1 MRRTVVAIAALA
13 LCAAAFA
20 ETRSVT
26 VNLEARTG
34 RPVPVS
40 VDLLTLRDA
49 IGAEFPMDWTSL
61 KVTVDGAEVPYQID
75 DVDLNGRISAGDQL
89 GFLASGPA
97 TIEIS
102 DGPGEGAD
110 YEPALTVE
118 GEDPAVITSTLAEG
132 FVVEVPAHGLAR
144 VVGYGDAQAL
154 LANEIGILRFS
165 GYPEST
171 WWANEQYGPHEE
183 YTNLE
188 AGGMRHVGTTVLP
201 AGPARV
207 TVVAEYASDRFVGL
221 KQRLV
226 THVWATGDIEVDNAV
241 TFAGYLD
248 MMKLQSMA
256 TSVMTQA
263 DLDSLH
269 VLPVF
274 RRLLWADQL
283 GITAE
288 AYFADRDATTTVDGE
303 TYIAF
308 PASDALSPLY
318 WGATYI
324 FASAEPWRANFSPN
338 LGVGIAELA
347 YETPEVVEDYD
358 AWLSGN
364 TWVFESQEFR
374 TGVFKWTADEFGT
387 YEATAGITPSTP
399 NHYLP
404 GDSARFHAA
413 YSAFGAGSTEDAI
426 RFARDRQAEL
436 ASVALE

>member
-1 MRRTVVAIAALA
+1 MRRTIITLAALA
-13 LCAAAFA
+13 LCATALA

-26 VNLEARTG
+26 VDLESLTG

-61 KVTVDGAEVPYQID
+61 KVSVDGAEVPYQID
-75 DVDLNGRISAGDQL
+75 DVDLNDRLSAGDQL
-89 GFLASGPA
+89 GFLATGPA
-97 TIEIS
+97 TIEIA
-102 DGPGEGAD
+102 DAPGEGAS
-110 YEPALTVE
+110 YAAALTVE
-118 GEDPAVITSTLAEG
+118 GEDLAVITSSQADG

-144 VVGYGDAQAL
+144 IAGYGDAQAVM
-154 LANEIGILRFS
+154 ANEIGILRFS

-171 WWANEQYGPHEE
+171 WWADEQYGPHEE

-188 AGGMRHVGTTVLP
+188 EGGMRHVGTTVLP

-226 THVWATGDIEVDNAV
+226 THVWATGDVEIVNDV
-241 TFAGYLD
+241 TFGGYSD
-248 MMKLQSMA
+248 IMKLQSMA

-263 DLDSLH
+263 DLDAVQ

-283 GITAE
+283 GTSAE
-288 AYFADRDATTTVDGE
+288 DYFAQRDATTTVDGE
-303 TYIAF
+303 TYLAF
-308 PASDALSPLY
+308 PAGDALSPLY

-324 FASAEPWRANFSPN
+324 FASAEPWRANYSPN
-338 LGVGIAELA
+338 LGVGVAELS
-347 YETPEVVEDYD
+347 YDTPEVAADYD
-358 AWLSGN
+358 DWLSGN

-374 TGVFKWTADEFGT
+374 TGVFKWTADEFAT
-387 YEATAGITPSTP
+387 YDATAGITPSTP

-404 GDSARFHAA
+404 GDTARFHMS
-413 YSAFGAGSTEDAI
+413 YSAFDAASTEDAV

-436 ASVALE
+436 ASVSLE

>member
-26 VNLEARTG
+26 VSLESLTG

-40 VDLLTLRDA
+40 IDLLTLRDA

-61 KVTVDGAEVPYQID
+61 RVTVGGEEVPYQID
-75 DVDLNGRISAGDQL
+75 DVDRNGRISAGDQL
-89 GFLASGPA
+89 GVLLTGLVQAGDGRACLAAGPA
-97 TIEIS
+97 TTDTTDAPG
-102 DGPGEGAD
+102 DGAN

-118 GEDPAVITSTLAEG
+118 GEDPAVITSNRAEG

-144 VVGYGDAQAL
+144 IVGYGDAQAL

-171 WWANEQYGPHEE
+171 WWANEQYGPHAE

-221 KQRLV
+221 RQRLV
-226 THVWATGDIEVDNAV
+226 THVWATGEVEVDNQV

-256 TSVMTQA
+256 TAVMTQA
-263 DLDSLH
+263 DLDSL
-269 VLPVF
+269 
-274 RRLLWADQL
+274 
-283 GITAE
+283 
-288 AYFADRDATTTVDGE
+288 
-303 TYIAF
+303 
-308 PASDALSPLY
+308 
-318 WGATYI
+318 
-324 FASAEPWRANFSPN
+324 
-338 LGVGIAELA
+338 
-347 YETPEVVEDYD
+347 
-358 AWLSGN
+358 
-364 TWVFESQEFR
+364 
-374 TGVFKWTADEFGT
+374 
-387 YEATAGITPSTP
+387 
-399 NHYLP
+399 
-404 GDSARFHAA
+404 
-413 YSAFGAGSTEDAI
+413 
-426 RFARDRQAEL
+426 
-436 ASVALE
+436 